1 MIRSMQNARPKIKQN
16 TTNDMKNAPPSMNLV
31 LSTWCIPSSAT
42 SSVSSMS
49 STTVASSFASS
60 TFSVACSAASVASA
74 ASTTAQT
81 TTELTTVITETT
93 VTETVAATEAVIETN
108 GCASAYEAAQAYYNA
123 YLSGSSDGIYELF
136 SQEEIEGF
144 HRFVD
149 NSGMLGGEKSAK
161 AFRKTEVIKAVQA
174 SIDNIHD
181 FMNRYSDGSSQQWNY
196 TLKESDLKPLSA
208 EELSEFNLSL
218 GTGFTSAVECG
229 FVYYTDGVDEHR
241 FVGNDCS
248 LLEKNGKWFVSYS
261 TYISSELISYIDIF

>member
-1 MIRSMQNARPKIKQN
+1 MSNKYICLTAFCLTAAVLTACGGKKSERAKPDTSETAVV
-16 TTNDMKNAPPSMNLV
+16 TTVSGTSAVTTSFTATTV
-31 LSTWCIPSSAT
+31 RAT
-42 SSVSSMS
+42 SK
-49 STTVASSFASS
+49 T
-60 TFSVACSAASVASA
+60 SA

-93 VTETVAATEAVIETN
+93 VTETVAAAEAVIETN

-181 FMNRYSDGSSQQWNY
+181 FMNRYSEGSSQQWNY